1 MSRVVE
7 QEDRVV
13 LVRSVCSGRRAA
25 RGPPWGGPGSASP
38 QRSAVQLLVALAA
51 IVALSAATGHLD
63 LFVVIASIVVIVMLH
78 ELGHLLAAKRGGMKV
93 TEYFVG
99 FGPRIWSIRR
109 GETEYGVKALPLG
122 GYVKIPGMT
131 NLEEVDPSDEARTY
145 RQQPFRA
152 RLLVAVA
159 GSAMHFLIAFV
170 LLWCLL
176 SFVGVPNANQLE
188 FQSVGRIGGQPG
200 PAQVAGVRPG
210 DIVVSVDGKAVNGND
225 TVVADAVRRHPGV
238 PLTLVVEQDGRRR
251 TLTVTPANGRV
262 DHERGVVAPS
272 GTAPFGVIGVSFG
285 EPVQSVNPLRALVS
299 TPENLWN
306 LTWSSVVGVGHIFSP
321 SAITQRFNEVSS
333 AKAADQAAADG
344 TRTESIVGVVNT
356 ANQAAQAGIGQFLSI
371 LIVVNVFF
379 GVFNLFPMLP
389 LDGGHVAIAVYEKI
403 RTGRRRVAYHADAAK
418 LLPFTW
424 AMLTLLGIVV
434 VPALLTDI
442 LHPMAN
448 PFG

>member
-1 MSRVVE
+1 MTEALDERRTAPATPLDPPPATGGAPGLPSPRRSAL
-7 QEDRVV
+7 QLLAV
-13 LVRSVCSGRRAA
+13 LVGV
-25 RGPPWGGPGSASP
+25 
-38 QRSAVQLLVALAA
+38 
-51 IVALSAATGHLD
+51 VALSAATGHLD

-78 ELGHLLAAKRGGMKV
+78 ELGHLLAAKHGGMKV

-99 FGPRIWSIRR
+99 FGPRIWSFRW

-131 NLEEVDPSDEARTY
+131 NLEEVDPADEARSY
-145 RQQPFRA
+145 RQAPFRA
-152 RLLVAVA
+152 RLLVGVA
-159 GSAMHFLIAFV
+159 GSAMHFLIALV
-170 LLWCLL
+170 LIWCLL
-176 SFVGVPNANQLE
+176 SFVGVPNANQIE
-188 FQSVGRIGGQPG
+188 FQAVGPVAGRPG

-210 DIVVSVDGKAVNGND
+210 DVVVSIDGKAVGGNVTAVTGAVHSHPD
-225 TVVADAVRRHPGV
+225 APLTVV
-238 PLTLVVEQDGRRR
+238 VERNGHER

-262 DHERGVVAPS
+262 EHEQGVVAPS
-272 GTAPFGVIGVSFG
+272 GTAPFGVIGVAFG
-285 EPVQSVNPLRALVS
+285 EPVQRTNPLRAVAS

-306 LTWSSVVGVGHIFSP
+306 LTRASVVGVGHIFTP
-321 SAITQRFNEVSS
+321 GAISQRFNEVGS
-333 AKAADQAAADG
+333 AKAADQAAANG
-344 TRTESIVGVVNT
+344 TRTESIVGIVNT
-356 ANQAAQAGIGQFLSI
+356 ATQAAQAGIGEFLSI
-371 LIVVNVFF
+371 LIVINVFF

-424 AMLTLLGIVV
+424 AMLALLGIVV